1 MNALMRLLG
10 WLRPAP
16 ATPEELRAEEEAERI
31 RSDEESIKTAQLA
44 APPTMRDQYK
54 WPRRLIPNCRGAG

>member
-44 APPTMRDQYK
+44 APPTMRDQYR
-54 WPRRLIPNCRGAG
+54 WPS